1 MEPAGI
7 RVIVVDSSRMNSQ
20 AVSAVLKGHEFQVV
34 YAGSDP
40 DEAITEASRQ
50 HVDVALIGEHVHG
63 QQGSGFELT
72 EKIGGVNR
80 RPFVVMILDHSDPD
94 SVTRA
99 FRAGARGIF
108 CRNSSLET
116 LPKCIHCVHQ
126 GQLWA
131 SSSELEHMLHAL
143 KVPLRLV
150 NATGGELLSKREREV
165 VQRVSEGL
173 TNREIANLL
182 SLSENTV
189 KNYIYRIFDKLGIS
203 SRVELVL
210 YAASQLMQQRPAEC
224 QNCQNRW
231 DCDTEAPAMFRWCR
245 DAVERFTVFQY
256 LLGELYREGKGVAP
270 DRQAAYMW
278 FLIAEKVS
286 TAMTQKSRDAQLD
299 LERELTHQQIADAK
313 REAAKWVEKKQH
325 LSTPKAPRTKPLV
338 A

>member
-1 MEPAGI
+1 MEPGGI
-7 RVIVVDSSRMNSQ
+7 RVIVMDSSRMNSQ
-20 AVSAVLKGHEFQVV
+20 AVSAVLKSHDFQVV
-34 YAGSDP
+34 YAGSNP

-50 HVDVALIGEHVHG
+50 QVDVALIGEHVQG
-63 QQGSGFELT
+63 QQGTGFDLA
-72 EKIGGVNR
+72 EKIGAASA
-80 RPFVVMILDHSDPD
+80 RPFVVMLLDRSDSD

-116 LPKCIHCVHQ
+116 LPKCILCVHQ

-131 SSSELEHMLHAL
+131 NSSELEHMLQAL

-173 TNREIANLL
+173 TNREIANIL

-224 QNCQNRW
+224 QSCQNRW
-231 DCDTEAPAMFRWCR
+231 NCDKEAPAMFRWCR
-245 DAVERFTVFQY
+245 EAVEKFTVFQY
-256 LLGELYREGKGVAP
+256 LLGELYREGKGVAA

-278 FLIAEKVS
+278 FVIAETVS
-286 TAMTQKSRDAQLD
+286 TTMKQKSRDAQLD

-313 REAAKWVEKKQH
+313 QEAAKWVESQQH
-325 LSTPKAPRTKPLV
+325 LRSPKAPRTKPLV